1 MQKLFLLNFFPRHK
15 KFTGEASQQEL
26 LLPTQDWFF
35 SHFPHTLPSSATKAW
50 LQATWKKTNIDFS
63 TIASFPKIE
72 KCLLAIVPS
81 WQIYN
86 QGVTQGR
93 KATRKHISLALE
105 MHLLITN
112 TEFAKSPY
120 YYLSHT
126 TITSG
131 KVTQK
136 KLMKKNSGEIKLTF
150 DHNIWIVV

>member
-1 MQKLFLLNFFPRHK
+1 M
-15 KFTGEASQQEL
+15 L
-26 LLPTQDWFF
+26 LLT
-35 SHFPHTLPSSATKAW
+35 TM
-50 LQATWKKTNIDFS
+50 
-63 TIASFPKIE
+63 
-72 KCLLAIVPS
+72 PS

-105 MHLLITN
+105 MHLLIMN

-126 TITSG
+126 TITSC

-136 KLMKKNSGEIKLTF
+136 RLMKKNSGEIKLTF